1 MKLKVSKPEV
11 VSKKDFK
18 ETEID
23 KVFTNKKDQ
32 EVAFVK
38 KCHAIIIS
46 EDMDSEG
53 QGETQ

>member
-1 MKLKVSKPEV
+1 MKLKITAPDII
-11 VSKKDFK
+11 SKKDFK
-18 ETEID
+18 KTEID
-23 KVFTNKKDQ
+23 KIFTNKKDQ